1 MKKKVAN
8 SVQFAT
14 SDVPKSW
21 LPSYLPIGGDF
32 DEIQNDRANSGI
44 FTDKDGKTKRVGNG
58 GIIFLDELLR
68 AEEDV
73 FKELMTFL
81 FERKI
86 AGWQLGS
93 KWTVIAASNRPCDG
107 EDVRKVWEN
116 WKKEPAKG
124 SRFSRRFL
132 LLPDPESWKNYERS
146 RWDESKL
153 GKIDILFDFIF
164 DPNSVKH
171 VGENDEEWPRWISQL
186 NPDKESVSL
195 AQTSIEPRNWTKTF
209 DDIKEYMMDNNIDN
223 ILKIEPYELEEA
235 LNEAGGIN
243 KDLLNELVKWWGKH
257 KNKFDL
263 DMIMEDPTFY
273 KYKDS
278 KDGEEGENDST
289 DDVVEVNELMDSIIT
304 ALEDRYKEDPSKLT
318 DDMMANIVAWIGIN
332 FPNNIEPLSRFMTKL
347 VGNKNALWNG
357 IYGVKSLKT
366 QYMLRA
372 AYPEKGLEEEV
383 EKREHLT
390 LEDGKLSNHCW
401 PEGSLEEIKKLMKKY
416 FPWRIKGGK
425 IIYYDEL
432 EAPDIKKEGEDE

>member
-1 MKKKVAN
+1 LPGFIGVA
-8 SVQFAT
+8 
-14 SDVPKSW
+14 SDLV
-21 LPSYLPIGGDF
+21 SY
-32 DEIQNDRANSGI
+32 NDKYTN
-44 FTDKDGKTKRVGNG
+44 
-58 GIIFLDELLR
+58 IIEN
-68 AEEDV
+68 
-73 FKELMTFL
+73 
-81 FERKI
+81 
-86 AGWQLGS
+86 QLGNVLVVDTIDDLFSIS
-93 KWTVIAASNRPCDG
+93 KVVDYKYKMVSLDG
-107 EDVRKVWEN
+107 EITY
-116 WKKEPAKG
+116 PGG
-124 SRFSRRFL
+124 S
-132 LLPDPESWKNYERS
+132 
-146 RWDESKL
+146 
-153 GKIDILFDFIF
+153 I
-164 DPNSVKH
+164 
-171 VGENDEEWPRWISQL
+171 
-186 NPDKESVSL
+186 
-195 AQTSIEPRNWTKTF
+195 
-209 DDIKEYMMDNNIDN
+209 
-223 ILKIEPYELEEA
+223 
-235 LNEAGGIN
+235 AGGIN

-332 FPNNIEPLSRFMTKL
+332 FPNNIEPLRRFMTKL

-401 PEGSLEEIKKLMKKY
+401 PEGSLEELKKLMKKY
-416 FPWRIKGGK
+416 FPWRIKDDK
-425 IIYYDEL
+425 IVPIT
-432 EAPDIKKEGEDE
+432 K